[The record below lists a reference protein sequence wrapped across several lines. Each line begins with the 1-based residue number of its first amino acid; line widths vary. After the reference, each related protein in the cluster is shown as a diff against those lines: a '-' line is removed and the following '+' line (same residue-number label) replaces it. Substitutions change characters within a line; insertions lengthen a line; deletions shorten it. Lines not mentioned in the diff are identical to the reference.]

1 MTSPRAATRRT
12 QKSYKV
18 YKFACVILT
27 AVRDGYDTQ
36 NRRASGRAYRF
47 HSHTTIN
54 IVKASLYILI
64 RLSSIR
70 NLDLLSGSMPIDYYA
85 SGTQIDSS

>member
-1 MTSPRAATRRT
+1 MTSPRAATR
-12 QKSYKV
+12 QMQNSYKV
-18 YKFACVILT
+18 YEFACVILT

-36 NRRASGRAYRF
+36 DRRASSRAYRF
-47 HSHTTIN
+47 HSQTTII
-54 IVKASLYILI
+54 IVKAWLYILI

-85 SGTQIDSS
+85 SGTQIDSN